1 MVTQEQTKET
11 DVIDLTRPTLSRRL
25 NEWYSRRV
33 LNRGEGKSR
42 LEKYLINKLEKHLIQ
57 KQTQDTNKHAGN
69 SDYQPGLP
77 DNIQE
82 HEWEPDS
89 TRTSCKIVLANG
101 ETDYETHKVNRIS
114 DAPRVVRAPEV
125 PGTHDTTNYLAD
137 LLAAKKIVA
146 QGDPDDLTFEY
157 HLQRG
162 TSGACRNNGKSLRG
176 LNGAY
181 SSRFRDGV
189 LEKFRE
195 VYGEPKGLDH
205 LFDGASGF
213 QVDCRDSSYS
223 ASVYRLRGEEWVE
236 GLYIGDRFVEGALDV
251 VPAITGTE
259 IVAISENMAD
269 IREAGINFHVPV
281 GIDVGRRSITYNPH
295 TGEVMGISEKS
306 KDICTIVDLEVPV
319 PEGFAG
325 REWYASHRKIDLIH
339 DFDTGKTSVGRR
351 VDLNSHLLG
360 QDSVVPLVEAS
371 VDDPD
376 RKIYDAVR
384 AELRGRSGIRRD
396 INDTGIVMGVL
407 QQYFPN

>member
-1 MVTQEQTKET
+1 MTFG
-11 DVIDLTRPTLSRRL
+11 PTSAIFSHSPCCPKSTSFRKILKPCSLSALSRQFNL
-25 NEWYSRRV
+25 
-33 LNRGEGKSR
+33 
-42 LEKYLINKLEKHLIQ
+42 
-57 KQTQDTNKHAGN
+57 A
-69 SDYQPGLP
+69 
-77 DNIQE
+77 
-82 HEWEPDS
+82 
-89 TRTSCKIVLANG
+89 TRAFLSK
-101 ETDYETHKVNRIS
+101 
-114 DAPRVVRAPEV
+114 
-125 PGTHDTTNYLAD
+125 
-137 LLAAKKIVA
+137 AA
-146 QGDPDDLTFEY
+146 T
-157 HLQRG
+157 R
-162 TSGACRNNGKSLRG
+162 
-176 LNGAY
+176 
-181 SSRFRDGV
+181 
-189 LEKFRE
+189 
-195 VYGEPKGLDH
+195 
-205 LFDGASGF
+205 FDGASGF